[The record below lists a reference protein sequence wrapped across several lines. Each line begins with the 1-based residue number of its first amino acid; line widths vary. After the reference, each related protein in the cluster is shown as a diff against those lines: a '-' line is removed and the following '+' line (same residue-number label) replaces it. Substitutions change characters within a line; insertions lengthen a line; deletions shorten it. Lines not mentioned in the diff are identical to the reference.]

1 MNMRKPK
8 SRLGSS
14 ILILFILTMSF
25 SILITPLVS
34 AKVTSGIFV
43 FEQSQDRLTSLE
55 SIDTP
60 SIREIDTPTSEID
73 TSYNYDD
80 SIFTP
85 NSEWNVE
92 QPEREPYLPKSVVMS
107 PGTPHS
113 TIEIT
118 SNGDFTTQG
127 WPGDGSPGTP
137 FVINDLEINASL
149 TEPGISITGTDVHFI
164 ISNCS
169 IHGGFVDSKGI
180 VLNDVENAVIFNN
193 TCYEGGIGILL
204 NQTDGIS
211 LIENKCYAMN
221 RAGIYLDGSDGN
233 TIQRNI
239 ATDCWDG
246 IYLEQSSFNFVD
258 ENFCAGNNWGIDL
271 YWMSNENDVYN
282 NTLISNIECGILLH
296 LECTLNTIEMNYLDD
311 NSYAIFIRESDEN
324 SILTNYCE
332 SNGIEIELLETEFNV
347 VDNNTLYATSGTFGL
362 FMVNNTDTL
371 ITNNLLITIEN
382 AIFITG
388 VSSRIDL
395 LDNNC
400 THFEY
405 GLTIEDGDD
414 ILVQDCYFD
423 SIYYSGCIHAIRS
436 TNLDIIDSTFIQTD
450 VQIFLDSCV
459 NVNIIGNIV
468 EDYLGGIISIM
479 SNSTTIKDNLC
490 QYGEQ
495 GIVGI
500 ESYDL
505 TIHNNTVLYHG
516 SPGSIFVGGSPYV
529 EITDNN
535 CSFGVDAISIDTCER
550 ALIENNFCYLYEQG
564 ILVVVSN
571 YTTIAGNHVQNGMS
585 GIIVGAS
592 FYVDILDNDVIN
604 NVEGATGIHI
614 DDSGYCVISRNNCTG
629 NEVPSIYIE
638 TSPYCEVTYNI
649 ITDTIDGIVLG
660 ESNHTTITDN
670 HITMGQG
677 YGIAVWTSSHCFVSR
692 NHIANI
698 SGWEGWA
705 IAFSG
710 YDNEFTYNLC
720 DNSTVGIYADDA
732 LIPSVTHNSAH
743 GNEEAI
749 WLTPACTNATI
760 SWNIFEDN
768 IHNGLD
774 ESMTAFIDYNYW
786 SNYTGIDSNG
796 DGIGDT
802 WHPIDG
808 PANNNDTHPLVYH
821 PTLPTWLQE
830 PSDQIVEY
838 GQDFSYGL
846 ATTASTILAPIADWW
861 ISDTTYFSIDDGA
874 ITNTQD
880 LAFTVYILEVR
891 AINLYG
897 YELKGTFNVTVVDT
911 IDPIISGPDDYS
923 MVYGSTGHI
932 LNWTL
937 HDAGPA
943 SFSIWI
949 DGLSRLAGEWT
960 VDGEVHGV
968 VLDDW
973 DLEIGEHTIEMRVT
987 DIGGNTATD
996 TVIVTVTAPADM
1008 TTLLLAVGA
1017 GGAIIAVIVIIYVVK
1032 KKGAGT

>member
-1 MNMRKPK
+1 MECR
-8 SRLGSS
+8 
-14 ILILFILTMSF
+14 T
-25 SILITPLVS
+25 T
-34 AKVTSGIFV
+34 
-43 FEQSQDRLTSLE
+43 
-55 SIDTP
+55 
-60 SIREIDTPTSEID
+60 
-73 TSYNYDD
+73 
-80 SIFTP
+80 
-85 NSEWNVE
+85 
-92 QPEREPYLPKSVVMS
+92 EREPYESEPMEMS
-107 PGTPHS
+107 FGTPHA

-127 WPGDGSPGTP
+127 WPGDGSPTTP

-211 LIENKCYAMN
+211 LIENKCYSMN
-221 RAGIYLDGSDGN
+221 RAGIYLDGSDDN
-233 TIQRNI
+233 TIQRNM

-246 IYLEQSSFNFVD
+246 IYLERSSFNFVD

-271 YWMSNENDVYN
+271 YWTSNDNDVYN
-282 NTLISNIECGILLH
+282 NTLISNIECGILLY
-296 LECTLNTIEMNYLDD
+296 LECTLNTIEMNTLDG

-347 VDNNTLYATSGTFGL
+347 VDNNTLYDTSGSFGL

-400 THFEY
+400 THFDY

-423 SIYYSGCIHAIRS
+423 SIYFSGCIHAIRS
-436 TNLDIIDSTFIQTD
+436 TNLDIIDSTFIQTE
-450 VQIFLDSCV
+450 VPIYVENCV
-459 NVNIIGNIV
+459 NVNIIGNTV
-468 EDYLGGIISIM
+468 EVYLGGIISIM

-505 TIHNNTVLYHG
+505 TIHNNTVLYHE
-516 SPGSIFVGGSPYV
+516 SPGSIFAGGSPYV

-535 CSFGVDAISIDTCER
+535 CSIGVDAISIDTCER

-571 YTTIAGNHVQNGMS
+571 YTTIAGNHVQNGTS

-592 FYVDILDNDVIN
+592 YYVEVLDNDVIYN
-604 NVEGATGIHI
+604 IEGPTGIHV

-638 TSPYCEVTYNI
+638 TSPYCEVTHNI
-649 ITDTIDGIVLG
+649 ISDTIDGIMLNG
-660 ESNHTTITDN
+660 ANHTTITDN

-677 YGIAVWTSSHCFVSR
+677 FGIGVFTSSHCFVSR
-692 NHIANI
+692 NHVANI
-698 SGWEGWA
+698 SGWEGVA
-705 IAFSG
+705 IGSVG
-710 YDNEFTYNLC
+710 YENEFSYNQC
-720 DNSTVGIYADDA
+720 YNSTIGLEMGSSLDFLITMNIVQGNDEGI
-732 LIPSVTHNSAH
+732 HMNS
-743 GNEEAI
+743 GVV
-749 WLTPACTNATI
+749 NATVE
-760 SWNIFEDN
+760 WNVFEDN
-768 IHNGLD
+768 ILNGFD
-774 ESMTAFIDYNYW
+774 ESITAQIEYNYW

-796 DGIGDT
+796 DGIGET

-808 PANNNDTHPLVYH
+808 PANNNDTHPLVYY

-846 ATTASTILAPIADWW
+846 ATTAPPLLAPITDWW
-861 ISDTTYFSIDDGA
+861 ISDSTYFSIDDGA
-874 ITNTQD
+874 ITNRQD
-880 LAFTVYILEVR
+880 LTFTVYMLEVR

-897 YELKGTFNVTVVDT
+897 YELSGTFNVTVVDT

-923 MVYGSTGHI
+923 MVFGSTGHI

-937 HDAGPA
+937 HDAGP
-943 SFSIWI
+943 SSYSIWI
-949 DGLSRLAGEWT
+949 DGLSQSAGEWT
-960 VDGEVHGV
+960 VDGQIRGF
-968 VLDDW
+968 VLDDRG
-973 DLEIGEHTIEMRVT
+973 LEIGEHTIEMRVT

-1017 GGAIIAVIVIIYVVK
+1017 GGAIIVVIVIIYIVK